1 MRASRT
7 NIVLQPNPTRVLF
20 REFAPHTE
28 ERALKIIAR
37 VMQLSE
43 DDVQRQYQGVLAE
56 FKDRH
61 RGLPEFFLKR
71 FRHFQHLLFT
81 DQPMS
86 EQRQMLIGAYFTQE
100 YAYECAAL
108 FNPSMVWHPD
118 QSGLK
123 AGQRRFIISLRA
135 VGEGHIS
142 SITFRTGTISPDLT
156 IDLEKASRFA
166 TLPTPHH
173 DRVFDKEL
181 FEKKLYEIGVVGNF
195 VGRVMGQL
203 ETEFTIHDLR
213 RESRLALSTERL
225 KGNDYSQVAD
235 SMNLLAESNYE
246 VVFDPEQKLSERI
259 LFPMSASDV
268 KGLEDA
274 RFVAFTDSD
283 APGAS
288 MLGSISSGSP
298 SPASS
303 SPQTMFYGTYTA
315 YNGRIFIPQLMQ
327 TPDFVNFRMST
338 LNGPA
343 VANKGLAL
351 FPRKVNGKYAVISRQ
366 DNENI
371 FLMTSDNIHFWYE
384 KQILLRPTYEWE
396 FVQLGNCG
404 SPIETDEGWLVLS
417 HGVGPMR
424 KYAIGAF
431 LLDLENPARVI
442 GRTRLP
448 ILSPNDNER
457 EGYVPNVVYSCG
469 GQVYGEHLIIPY
481 AMADYASSFATIEL
495 APLVEEMK
503 RNGR

>member
-1 MRASRT
+1 MRADRT
-7 NIVLQPNPTRVLF
+7 NVVLQPDPTRVVF
-20 REFAPHTE
+20 REFSPHTQ

-43 DDVQRQYQGVLAE
+43 DAVQTQYQEVLRE
-56 FKDRH
+56 FVGRH

-71 FRHFQHLLFT
+71 FRHHQHLLFT
-81 DQPMS
+81 DQPVS

-118 QSGLK
+118 QTGVA
-123 AGQRRFIISLRA
+123 AGEKRFIISLRA

-142 SITFRTGTISPDLT
+142 SITFRTGL
-156 IDLEKASRFA
+156 IDTAGTVRLEESSQFA
-166 TLPTPHH
+166 TLPTPNY
-173 DRVFDKEL
+173 DRTFEKTL

-195 VGRVMGQL
+195 VGRVLAGL
-203 ETEFTIHDLR
+203 EDNFTIHELR
-213 RESRLALSTERL
+213 HESRLALSTERL
-225 KGNDYSQVAD
+225 KGNDYTQVAE

-246 VVFDPEQKLSERI
+246 VVFNPEQKLSERI

-274 RFVAFTDSD
+274 RFVEFIEDD
-283 APGAS
+283 
-288 MLGSISSGSP
+288 GS
-298 SPASS
+298 
-303 SPQTMFYGTYTA
+303 TTYYGTYTA

-327 TPDFVNFRMST
+327 TKDFVTFRMTT

-371 FLMTSDNIHFWYE
+371 YLMVSDNINFWYE
-384 KQILLRPTYEWE
+384 KQILLRPTFSWE

-404 SPIETDEGWLVLS
+404 SPIETDDGWLVLS

-431 LLDLENPARVI
+431 LIDRDDPSRVI
-442 GRTRLP
+442 GRTHEP

-469 GQVYGEHLIIPY
+469 GQIIGDQLVIPY
-481 AMADYASSFATIEL
+481 AMADYASSFATIPVQ
-495 APLVEEMK
+495 PLLDEMK
-503 RNGR
+503 TRGAV